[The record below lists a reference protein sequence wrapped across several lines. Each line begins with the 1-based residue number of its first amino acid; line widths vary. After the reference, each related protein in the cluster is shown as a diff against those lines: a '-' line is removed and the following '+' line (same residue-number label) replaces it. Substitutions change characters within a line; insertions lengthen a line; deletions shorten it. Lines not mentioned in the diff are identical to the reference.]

1 MGVDVNTAITYVQ
14 LFGIGFSLGI
24 AGPCLLTCAPLV
36 AYIAGRKISF
46 LQGLSDI
53 LTFLLGRFLAYLLL
67 GYIAGFSGTY
77 LRILARGVFAP
88 WLRLLAGTVIILMG
102 IYVGIGQKVTDKVC
116 PARLSKV
123 TGIGSLF
130 LLGIIIGISPCP
142 PLVALLIELA
152 VISKSGLEALSYALF
167 FGLGTLTSGLLA
179 LGVLSGLFNWLPAK
193 IFQSAKTKFIFRI
206 VCALLLILFGL
217 NLIFILFEF
226 SF

>member
-1 MGVDVNTAITYVQ
+1 MGIGMDTAITYLQ

-36 AYIAGRKISF
+36 AYVAGRRLSF

-53 LTFLLGRFLAYLLL
+53 LIFLLGRFLAYLLL

-77 LRILARGVFAP
+77 LRILATGVFAP

-102 IYVGIGQKVTDKVC
+102 VYVGVGQKVTDKLC
-116 PARLSKV
+116 PARLGKV

-142 PLVALLIELA
+142 PLVSLLIELA
-152 VISKSGLEALSYALF
+152 VVSKSGLDALTYALF
-167 FGLGTLTSGLLA
+167 FGLGTFISGLLT
-179 LGVLSGLFNWLPAK
+179 LGVLGGLFNWLPAK
-193 IFQSAKTKFIFRI
+193 LFHSPNSRFVFRML
-206 VCALLLILFGL
+206 CALLLIMLGL
-217 NLIFILFEF
+217 NLIFMFF
-226 SF
+226 